1 MRFCRTFPKPPRLR
15 GDFFWHASCYC
26 SRRKKTDVSEW
37 EDVVVNAIVDFPDAS
52 YAVIEGLQTETGRE
66 NIVIAY
72 PNEKTLRETFAAS
85 SIVAFG
91 FATRDEAIEA
101 VADPPTT
108 ETMTTEISKPSRRP
122 NWGEPRKEK
131 DSILRRLGRFHVISW
146 SDLVTSAVV
155 MLASTNT
162 ISSAIRMALGSSV

>member
-1 MRFCRTFPKPPRLR
+1 M
-15 GDFFWHASCYC
+15 
-26 SRRKKTDVSEW
+26 
-37 EDVVVNAIVDFPDAS
+37 NAVVDFPDAW
-52 YAVIEGLQTETGRE
+52 YAVIEGLQTETGHE

-72 PNEKTLRETFAAS
+72 PNEKTLREAFAAS

-101 VADPPTT
+101 VADPPIT
-108 ETMTTEISKPSRRP
+108 ETMTTEINKPSQRP
-122 NWGEPRKEK
+122 NWAEPRKEK
-131 DSILRRLGRFHVISW
+131 DSILRRLGRFLVSSW
-146 SDLVTSAVV
+146 SGVVTSAIV

>member
-1 MRFCRTFPKPPRLR
+1 
-15 GDFFWHASCYC
+15 
-26 SRRKKTDVSEW
+26 
-37 EDVVVNAIVDFPDAS
+37 VNAVVDFPDAW
-52 YAVIEGLQTETGRE
+52 YAVIEGLQTETGHE

-72 PNEKTLRETFAAS
+72 PNEKTLREAFAAS

-108 ETMTTEISKPSRRP
+108 ETMTTEINKPSQRP
-122 NWGEPRKEK
+122 NWAKPRKENG
-131 DSILRRLGRFHVISW
+131 SILRRLGCFLARSW
-146 SDLVTSAVV
+146 SDVVTSAIVI
-155 MLASTNT
+155 LASTNT